1 MLFVYTRFRSPC
13 FFSNSQT
20 VEASRG
26 PAVSYHTVLNASVI
40 SLIPVSVTTQCW
52 MLQWCHTCLR
62 LILVP
67 FEATICNRI
76 PIMGLVSLSH
86 YRPWSEQSN
95 QCGGRERTGNPVL
108 SSSEGCHL
116 LADVFYAN
124 YISKENLL
132 RSFVTASALVCV
144 GRECFAW
151 LR

>member
-1 MLFVYTRFRSPC
+1 MCYLCQHDSDHHVFAATARQLRPLGVP
-13 FFSNSQT
+13 
-20 VEASRG
+20 
-26 PAVSYHTVLNASVI
+26 L
-40 SLIPVSVTTQCW
+40 SVTTQCW
-52 MLQWCHTCLR
+52 MPLWCLLHLSVTTQCWMPLWCHNFR
-62 LILVP
+62 LILILLK
-67 FEATICNRI
+67 AAICNRI

-95 QCGGRERTGNPVL
+95 QCRGSERTWNPVQ

-124 YISKENLL
+124 YVSKENLL

-144 GRECFAW
+144 GRGCFAW